1 LHANAEATIA
11 QIKSRYESPLK
22 EIFE

>member
-11 QIKSRYESPLK
+11 QIKSRDESPLK